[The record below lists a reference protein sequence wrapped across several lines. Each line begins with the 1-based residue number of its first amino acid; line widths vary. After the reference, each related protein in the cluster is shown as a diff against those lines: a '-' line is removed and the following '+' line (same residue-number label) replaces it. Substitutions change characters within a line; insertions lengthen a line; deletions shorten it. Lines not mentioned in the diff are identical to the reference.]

1 MMIDKRWTVLA
12 LAMCVG
18 LAACAADT
26 TDEPSQSSESE
37 LQRGSGGGVT
47 EGGACKIT
55 SGPNAG
61 KSGTYDTTTDPGH
74 TWCCTGAGGAGSCT
88 ECGGTP
94 NKCSSALIKRAPD
107 LSGGGTLLMGN

>member
-1 MMIDKRWTVLA
+1 MTIGRRWTVLA
-12 LAMCVG
+12 LALFSG

-26 TDEPSQSSESE
+26 EEPAQSSESD
-37 LQRGSGGGVT
+37 LAIGGGGVS
-47 EGGACKIT
+47 EGGSCKIN

-74 TWCCTGAGGAGSCT
+74 TWCCTGAGGAGDCT

-94 NKCSSALIKRAPD
+94 NKCSSALVKKSVGGIAP
-107 LSGGGTLLMGN
+107 GGTLTISR